1 MTCSHEHS
9 CDCRVSLKFTTFLLR
24 GKMTAVKQHYSD
36 IAAAAPELRQKLAH
50 FINGTAPIPSTN
62 SAKCIDTLDQQLPLT
77 TLALI

>member
-1 MTCSHEHS
+1 
-9 CDCRVSLKFTTFLLR
+9 
-24 GKMTAVKQHYSD
+24 MTAVKQHYSD